1 MWLYYLLLTV
11 GAAKTVS
18 GQDSKVSIAGTGT
31 ISRNGKT
38 SLNIQV
44 EIDGLG
50 PGSPGAG
57 VGGLGVGGGAAGA
70 GVGEKAIGTFSDE
83 EQAGLEKHNAFR
95 MIHDAPD
102 MTLNKQMCEEAKAYA
117 EQLAQMGTLT
127 HSSSG
132 DGENLSMGCSTN
144 KAQTME
150 EAVTNWYNEVCQPGY
165 NFDSGGF
172 SGGTGHFTQVVWKES
187 TELGIGRAET
197 QQSGM
202 KCAYIVGR
210 YRPAGNMMGDFAN
223 NVVKGRFDASSYC
236 SSVSNPGW
244 KKKFLDKQGRAMA
257 TILTKD
263 SEHAQ
268 RVSTGSAEFRKQR
281 LEVLKK
287 KKTTVAKKHD

>member
-1 MWLYYLLLTV
+1 V
-11 GAAKTVS
+11 PKTN
-18 GQDSKVSIAGTGT
+18 
-31 ISRNGKT
+31 SRNTRKWHNTGIINP
-38 SLNIQV
+38 LF
-44 EIDGLG
+44 DGLILT
-50 PGSPGAG
+50 PKYMHVHPPYFPS
-57 VGGLGVGGGAAGA
+57 
-70 GVGEKAIGTFSDE
+70 
-83 EQAGLEKHNAFR
+83 
-95 MIHDAPD
+95 
-102 MTLNKQMCEEAKAYA
+102 
-117 EQLAQMGTLT
+117 GTLT
-127 HSSSG
+127 
-132 DGENLSMGCSTN
+132 STQ
-144 KAQTME
+144 AISRR
-150 EAVTNWYNEVCQPGY
+150 YNEVCQPGY

-287 KKTTVAKKHD
+287 KKTTVAKKT